1 MSNYSVQKIVQE
13 PRVVELIVLEDEL
26 DEDERPLKSTMTF
39 KPKTG
44 EREEKKIWRNEIK
57 KEGIKQEDANPTP
70 PLQGPALRVVLDSTA
85 SDEEE
90 EPIRTV
96 PDFEES
102 QAQELNELKNVQPSS
117 SPEPVQQDTQLDP
130 HQAMIQSLD
139 EDYVDYGPDRTSPLF
154 LQHYGQVLH
163 VSWQDYQDFEEIV
176 EEAGYTKEDLALE
189 VNRMKS
195 RKDWDSF
202 TTAFLKRQLQKLGK
216 RKVSLEEPEP
226 TPAAQPISRPP
237 SERTTEEVLKI
248 FDGTNLLHLQGLVQL
263 AGTGATARN
272 LFRKFETVSVQPE
285 FIDVPEL
292 RRHSKPVDYFAAAT
306 TVPKLN
312 IKVDHVGDKLKY
324 SINFEMETQHYLSLS
339 GLFGQV
345 AGSLT
350 TGVIDLD
357 GDRTTHKMKEFKA
370 FDLKNFDEL
379 KEEIKKEKEH
389 QPANK
394 RRKL

>member
-102 QAQELNELKNVQPSS
+102 QTQELNELKNVQPSS

-226 TPAAQPISRPP
+226 TPAAQPIS
-237 SERTTEEVLKI
+237 
-248 FDGTNLLHLQGLVQL
+248 
-263 AGTGATARN
+263 
-272 LFRKFETVSVQPE
+272 E
-285 FIDVPEL
+285 F
-292 RRHSKPVDYFAAAT
+292 F
-306 TVPKLN
+306 
-312 IKVDHVGDKLKY
+312 
-324 SINFEMETQHYLSLS
+324 F
-339 GLFGQV
+339 
-345 AGSLT
+345 
-350 TGVIDLD
+350 
-357 GDRTTHKMKEFKA
+357 
-370 FDLKNFDEL
+370 
-379 KEEIKKEKEH
+379 
-389 QPANK
+389 
-394 RRKL
+394 